1 MSEER
6 SGERAPSGSMG
17 SSRGST
23 WRERRQ
29 KRREDREHP
38 RREERSGLGERSA
51 QTHRTIS
58 GVSAHRQYDDRDR
71 ELERLCRLVMDLE
84 LEARGR
90 RHERNRNP
98 SKGEIQVRAPADLVR
113 NDPETDHSPESH
125 TGNHG
130 NHIFGGTA
138 HGRTVTMTKD

>member
-38 RREERSGLGERSA
+38 RGEEMSGLGEGLA
-51 QTHRTIS
+51 QTHWTVS
-58 GVSAHRQYDDRDR
+58 DVSAHRQYDERDR
-71 ELERLCRLVMDLE
+71 ELERLRRLVMDLE

-90 RHERNRNP
+90 
-98 SKGEIQVRAPADLVR
+98 
-113 NDPETDHSPESH
+113 
-125 TGNHG
+125 
-130 NHIFGGTA
+130 
-138 HGRTVTMTKD
+138 